1 MQTKRGECEIDCNIQ
16 MATPDLLQPR
26 LGGGGARLGGGE
38 LASKA
43 GCECELLFK
52 LLLHGTEFGLIYE

>member
-1 MQTKRGECEIDCNIQ
+1 MT
-16 MATPDLLQPR
+16 TPDLQQPR

-38 LASKA
+38 LAPKA